1 MLSKRL
7 EEELNKQVNAELYSS
22 YLYLSMSAYLAS
34 QNLNGF
40 ANWMKVQF
48 EEEQAHAMKFFQYII
63 DRGGKVNLTDIAE
76 PPAKWNN
83 IIEIFEE
90 TFQHE
95 QKVTGL
101 INNLVN
107 ISTEERDHA
116 TVNMLQWFVSEQ
128 VEEEASVSDILQQLK
143 LIDGKGAGLFMLD
156 RELKQRVFVP
166 IQNVE

>member
-1 MLSKRL
+1 
-7 EEELNKQVNAELYSS
+7 
-22 YLYLSMSAYLAS
+22 
-34 QNLNGF
+34 
-40 ANWMKVQF
+40 
-48 EEEQAHAMKFFQYII
+48 MKFFQYII